1 MSGEVAEQQGNDHPT
16 QVPMGTFLAK
26 DGHVNIAA
34 FGDRMWSRFC
44 EALGANELFA
54 DSRYL
59 NVRDRIRY
67 KDDVKRDMNS
77 VTVNFSVFEL
87 VERLNSAGVPCGPIN
102 NIGQAFEDEQVK
114 HLKMAKPAPSK
125 TQDSIS
131 LIRTPINLSLFP
143 HPDRL
148 DRSAPDPGDNGS
160 EILYGFGFE
169 DSEIERFREEGAV
182 S

>member
-1 MSGEVAEQQGNDHPT
+1 MT
-16 QVPMGTFLAK
+16 
-26 DGHVNIAA
+26 
-34 FGDRMWSRFC
+34 
-44 EALGANELFA
+44 
-54 DSRYL
+54 
-59 NVRDRIRY
+59 Y

-77 VTVNFSVFEL
+77 VTVNFSVSEL
-87 VERLNSAGVPCGPIN
+87 VERLNSAGVPCGPSN

-114 HLKMAKPAPSK
+114 HLKMAKPAPAK

-143 HPDRL
+143 HPDQF

-160 EILYGFGFE
+160 EILYGVGFE
-169 DSEIERFREEGAV
+169 DSEIERFRAEGAI